1 MWLQDDEQ
9 YTEDEKIEM
18 RKKWKRNQKS
28 EITLVNTFIWNSGT
42 STILP

>member
-42 STILP
+42 NTILP